1 VVKELRARLVAMYLT
16 GEGTK
21 EEFEDALALLAG
33 LLLLDTMV
41 GVGGRASS

>member
-1 VVKELRARLVAMYLT
+1 MVKELRAKLVDMYVS

-21 EEFEDALALLAG
+21 EEFEDTLALLAG

-41 GVGGRASS
+41 KSA

>member
-1 VVKELRARLVAMYLT
+1 MVKELRAKLVDMYIT

-33 LLLLDTMV
+33 LLLLDSMV